1 MHDAPQSAAAAPGK
15 PLAWR
20 TFWLTS
26 AAAFLVA
33 LDATA
38 VVAAYAAL
46 RAEFGSVSPAWLS
59 WTLNAYTIV
68 YAALLVPA
76 GRLADLHGR
85 KRLFLWGLALFT
97 LASVLCALAPG
108 VGALVAARVL
118 QAVGAALLT
127 PASLGLVLSAF
138 PPHKRAAAVGLFSAV
153 GALAAAFG
161 PAFGSWIIEQA
172 SWRWI
177 FLVNAPVGAVAYL
190 SSRRRLLES
199 TSPETGARLDLPG
212 IVLLALGA
220 AGVAWGIVL
229 SGDGGWASGT
239 TWAALAA
246 GLALLLA
253 FGGWARGRPAAAL
266 DLSLFQDRSYLF
278 VNLASLAFGV
288 AFTMMFL
295 ASFLFLM
302 GVWGYSQSLAGV
314 AVTPGPLMAIPAAV
328 VAARL
333 SGRIGHRPLL
343 LAGAAL
349 YALAQAWLAW
359 RAAPAPD
366 YLGVW
371 LPAQL
376 IGGIAVGLILP
387 GLSGAA
393 VARLPATRFAVGGAV
408 NNALRQLGGAVGA
421 ALTIAL
427 VGRSGAEL
435 SQFQTLFALLAGLG
449 LLTALL
455 SLPVDTRPIPPV
467 AVRPRPAAT

>member
-1 MHDAPQSAAAAPGK
+1 MQNAPQPAAAAPGK
-15 PLAWR
+15 ALAWR
-20 TFWLTS
+20 TFRLTS
-26 AAAFLVA
+26 VAAFLVA

-38 VVAAYAAL
+38 LVAAYAAL

-76 GRLADLHGR
+76 GRLADLRGR
-85 KRLFLWGLALFT
+85 KRVFLWGLTLFT

-108 VGALVAARVL
+108 VGALVAARTL

-138 PPHKRAAAVGLFSAV
+138 PPDRRAAAVGLFSAV

-161 PAFGSWIIEQA
+161 PAFGSWIIEQG

-177 FLVNAPVGAVAYL
+177 FLANAPVGVAAWL
-190 SSRRRLLES
+190 LGRRRLPES
-199 TSPETGARLDLPG
+199 TSPESGARLDLPG
-212 IVLLALGA
+212 VVLLALGA
-220 AGVAWGIVL
+220 AGVTWGIVL
-229 SGDGGWASGT
+229 SGESGWAAGT
-239 TWAALAA
+239 PWAALAA
-246 GLALLLA
+246 GLALLLVFA
-253 FGGWARGRPAAAL
+253 RWAQGRPAAAL
-266 DLSLFQDRSYLF
+266 DLSLFRDRSYLF

-295 ASFLFLM
+295 SAFLFLM
-302 GVWGYSQSLAGV
+302 GVWGYSQTLAGV
-314 AVTPGPLMAIPAAV
+314 AVTPGPLVAIPAAIA
-328 VAARL
+328 AARL
-333 SGRIGHRPLL
+333 SVRFGHRPLL
-343 LAGAAL
+343 LAGGVL
-349 YALAQAWLAW
+349 YALAQAWLGW
-359 RAAPAPD
+359 RAGPAAD

-376 IGGIAVGLILP
+376 VGGIAVGLILP
-387 GLSGAA
+387 SLSGAA
-393 VARLPATRFAVGGAV
+393 VARLPATRFAVGAAV

-427 VGRSGAEL
+427 VGRVGADL
-435 SQFQTLFALLAGLG
+435 AQFQAVFALLAAFG

-455 SLPVDTRPIPPV
+455 SLPVDTH
-467 AVRPRPAAT
+467 AAPRPAAAAQAAQT